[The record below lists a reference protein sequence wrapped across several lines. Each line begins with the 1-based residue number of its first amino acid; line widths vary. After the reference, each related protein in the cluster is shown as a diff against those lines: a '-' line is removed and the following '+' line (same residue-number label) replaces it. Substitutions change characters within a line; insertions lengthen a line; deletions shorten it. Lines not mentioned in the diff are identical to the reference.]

1 MFEPTKPFYMT
12 RAVAEELSA
21 EHRQFIV
28 SYLYECHN
36 ELTDYFQ
43 VFEFSITKKKQL
55 LRQKQEQP
63 QLETKI
69 FVMLKETKSILRTV
83 WAMDQLDHVM
93 ILFPEDY

>member
-1 MFEPTKPFYMT
+1 MT

-21 EHRQFIV
+21 EHQQFIV
-28 SYLYECHN
+28 RYLHEFHL
-36 ELTDYFQ
+36 ELIDYFQ
-43 VFEFSITKKKQL
+43 VFEFSITEEKQL

-63 QLETKI
+63 QRETKI
-69 FVMLKETKSILRTV
+69 FVTLKETKPITRTV